1 MKRSFVI
8 ILILFISNGLW
19 SQTSQD
25 NLSLDDYLKLVINN
39 HPVAKQAALMLA
51 EADAY
56 VLKSR
61 GAFDPKIKGGLE
73 QKSFDG
79 KEYFTIG
86 EAKLEVPT
94 WYGIKLKGGF
104 NWTDGIFLNPER
116 SLPDA
121 GQAELGIEVNLLQGL
136 VIDQRRADLAQA
148 QLLANLNDAQRIS
161 MLNDLLLKA
170 ANAYWDWSLAQRKV
184 EIDQNALELAIN
196 RLAALRVQEEQG
208 YKSAI
213 DTLESS
219 IQVQTRRTALF
230 DAQNELQKSRLKLSN
245 FLWTQDLTPI
255 EVIPGTRSL
264 TLNEQLVEQFTDTQ
278 WQAYNQ
284 QFASAQPDLLQYRY
298 QIEQLEIEQRWRRE
312 QLKPKLTVSYN
323 FLADGTSFNA
333 FRADDRSAFNNL
345 LTENYKAGVNLSF
358 PLFLRKQRANLNLN
372 QIKIQQTDWKR
383 QQKTLELGNKMEMA
397 YNQLENLTKQIDQ
410 YIITVRDYTSLR
422 DAEVEKFDLGF
433 SSFFLINSREQ
444 KLIEAQKKLAELR
457 AKGLKTKVEVRAIS
471 GLLHTDF

>member
-345 LTENYKAGVNLSF
+345 LTENYKSDQHQCMYLHRSRNSLH
-358 PLFLRKQRANLNLN
+358 KNN
-372 QIKIQQTDWKR
+372 QISVNVFRMSKSCLI
-383 QQKTLELGNKMEMA
+383 
-397 YNQLENLTKQIDQ
+397 IDLKPC
-410 YIITVRDYTSLR
+410 IDHKK
-422 DAEVEKFDLGF
+422 D
-433 SSFFLINSREQ
+433 IN
-444 KLIEAQKKLAELR
+444 
-457 AKGLKTKVEVRAIS
+457 G
-471 GLLHTDF
+471 